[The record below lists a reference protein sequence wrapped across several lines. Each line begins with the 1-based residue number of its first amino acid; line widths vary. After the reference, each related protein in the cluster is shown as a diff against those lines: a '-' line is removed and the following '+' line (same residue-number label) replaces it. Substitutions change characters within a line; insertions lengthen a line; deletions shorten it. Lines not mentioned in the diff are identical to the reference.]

1 MAEEILGLLKKDYV
15 YLGLE
20 KKDAMTL
27 QDGFA
32 GYIKAICYYCFAFPI
47 YTILLLN

>member
-27 QDGFA
+27 QDGLT
-32 GYIKAICYYCFAFPI
+32 GHIKAICYCCFAFLTHI
-47 YTILLLN
+47 ILILN